1 MKKSNKTEREIRL
14 EEKINQQK
22 SEIKKL
28 KERDKYA
35 IKNRLK

>member
-22 SEIKKL
+22 AEIKKL
-28 KERDKYA
+28 KVPLVRYND
-35 IKNRLK
+35 L